1 MSRGAF
7 WLMLRRIAVFA
18 GCVDLV
24 YLLAFFALGMPVLAL
39 LNLLSASMYA
49 AAYVLLGKRRNAP
62 AVTLMWLE
70 VLGHAG
76 ACTVLLG
83 WASGAHYFLLVLL
96 LAVAV
101 SRPARYAI
109 VAMGLVLAVYLGLD
123 AVTQLV
129 PVAYPL
135 APGPLM
141 ALRWLSITVV
151 FLMFGYTARYYTQRV
166 REAEGRLYDLATTD
180 TLSGLWNRRQFLQ
193 MAHAEIDRASR
204 HNTPLVLVL
213 ADIDHFKG
221 VNDRHGHDTGDRV
234 IQHVAGL
241 MRHQART
248 GDLIGRWGGEEF
260 VMLLPMTDGNGAQ
273 ELSERIR
280 ASVEQIACQQG
291 GVAVPVTLSLG
302 VCEVLP
308 GQPLDHAFK
317 NADAALYAA
326 KNAGR
331 NQVCV
336 APLALP
342 ARPIAPQAARSPDA
356 AQAHALPAA

>member
-18 GCVDLV
+18 ACVDLV
-24 YLLAFFALGMPVLAL
+24 YLVAFFALGMPVLAL
-39 LNLLSASMYA
+39 VNLLSAGMYA
-49 AAYVLLGKRRNAP
+49 AAYALLGRRRNLP
-62 AVTLMWLE
+62 AVALMWTE
-70 VLGHAG
+70 VMGHAG
-76 ACTVLLG
+76 ACTILLG
-83 WASGAHYFLLVLL
+83 WDSGTHYFLLVFLP
-96 LAVAV
+96 AVAV
-101 SRPARYAI
+101 SRSPRYAI
-109 VAMGLVLAVYLGLD
+109 AAMGFVLAAYLGLD
-123 AVTQLV
+123 AATQTI

-135 APGPLM
+135 DPGPLM

-151 FLMFGYTARYYTQRV
+151 FVMFGYTARYYTQRV
-166 REAEGRLYDLATTD
+166 HEAEGRLYDLATVD
-180 TLSGLWNRRQFLQ
+180 PLSGLWNRRHFLQ

-204 HNTPLVLVL
+204 HGTPLALVL
-213 ADIDHFKG
+213 ADIDHFKL
-221 VNDRHGHDTGDRV
+221 VNDQHGHDTGDRV

-260 VMLLPMTDGNGAQ
+260 VMLLPMTDGNGAL
-273 ELSERIR
+273 ELSERMR
-280 ASVEQIACQQG
+280 ASVEQVACQHA
-291 GVAVPVTLSLG
+291 GVTVPVTMSLG

-317 NADAALYAA
+317 NADAALYTA

-342 ARPIAPQAARSPDA
+342 ARPTTPQAARSLAEAP
-356 AQAHALPAA
+356 AHALPAG